1 MATPA
6 VAAQHAAAPP
16 IPTAPGALPL
26 LGHLP
31 HLVRNPLRYLETLP
45 AHGDLVALRLG
56 RKNIV
61 VVCDPKLTHQVLVL
75 DNVYD
80 KGGPLF
86 DAARR
91 RIPHAVGIVPHGE
104 HRRLRRMM
112 QPSFH
117 HSRMAGYGAI
127 MTAQIDAATSA
138 WHEGQSIDVVAEMMK
153 ITTRVV
159 TSAMFSAAVTGDALA
174 QMIDD
179 SIEMLS
185 GLMRDT
191 ALPGPLRRLAPG
203 NRRYEQAVARLRQA
217 MLDIIVQRRA
227 EGTDH
232 GDLLSALLEGS
243 VEESGDQM
251 SNDEIIDQLV
261 LFVLAGVDSTAQ
273 TVSWSLYELSRHPEI
288 EAALHDEVDRTLG
301 SGPARHEHLAGLEL
315 TGRIITEILRLHV
328 PSWMFTRYT
337 TTDTELGGYR
347 IPKGTD
353 VVYSPYI
360 IGLRP
365 QTFADPDLFDP
376 DRWLPDQAS
385 AVPREGYIPFGGGA
399 RKCIGNDFAVMEDTM
414 MLATIAS
421 RWSLEAVPGNKIGT
435 SRGIVQR
442 PQGLRLRAVAR

>member
-1 MATPA
+1 MAMPP
-6 VAAQHAAAPP
+6 AAASTARA
-16 IPTAPGALPL
+16 IPTAPGAVPL

-31 HLVRNPLRYLETLP
+31 HLIRNPLRYMETLP

-56 RKNIV
+56 RKRVV
-61 VVCDPKLTHQVLVL
+61 VVCDPQLTHQVLVL

-117 HSRMAGYGAI
+117 HGRMAGYGAI
-127 MTAQIDAATSA
+127 MTEQIDAATAA
-138 WHEGQSIDVVAEMMK
+138 WRPEQPIDVVAEMMK

-159 TSAMFSAAVTGDALA
+159 TSAMFSASVSGDALA
-174 QMIDD
+174 AMIDD

-191 ALPGPLRRLAPG
+191 ALPGPLRRAAPG
-203 NRRYEQAVARLRQA
+203 NRRYERAVARLRA
-217 MLDIIVQRRA
+217 SMLEIVLERRA
-227 EGTDH
+227 DARDR
-232 GDLLSALLEGS
+232 GDLLSALLGGS
-243 VEESGDQM
+243 IEESGERM
-251 SNDEIIDQLV
+251 TNDEVIDQLV

-288 EAALHDEVDRTLG
+288 EAALHTEVDAVLDG
-301 SGPARHEHLAGLEL
+301 GVARHEHLGGLDL
-315 TGRIITEILRLHV
+315 TGRIISEILRLHV

-337 TTDTELGGYR
+337 TTDTELGGYP
-347 IPKGTD
+347 IPAGTD

-365 QTFADPDLFDP
+365 ETFAHADRFDP
-376 DRWLPDQAS
+376 DRWLPAQAG

-399 RKCIGNDFAVMEDTM
+399 RKCIGQDFAVLEDTL
-414 MLATIAS
+414 MLATIAA
-421 RWSLEAVPGNKIGT
+421 RWKLHALPDTRIGV

-442 PQGLRLRAVAR
+442 PQGLHLKVTAR